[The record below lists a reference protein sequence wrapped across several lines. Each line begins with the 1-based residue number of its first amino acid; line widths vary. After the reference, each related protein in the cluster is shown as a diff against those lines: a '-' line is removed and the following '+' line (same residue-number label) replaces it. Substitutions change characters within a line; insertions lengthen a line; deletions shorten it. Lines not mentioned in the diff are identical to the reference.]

1 MTTHEIGMSIW
12 HFTEVCIQSAV
23 EEDTVFDII
32 EQDIIEQDIVVESI
46 GASFDDWQCSPEMLI
61 LTQKAVL
68 MHRHLDVGWAEIAL
82 VIELLVEIELLRE
95 QNHHLQQRLSGFT
108 DV

>member
-23 EEDTVFDII
+23 EEDTVF
-32 EQDIIEQDIVVESI
+32 DIIEQDIVVESI

>member
-32 EQDIIEQDIVVESI
+32 EQDIVVESI
-46 GASFDDWQCSPEMLI
+46 GASFDDWQFSPEMLI

>member
-1 MTTHEIGMSIW
+1 MNVTPTTYLS
-12 HFTEVCIQSAV
+12 FTEVCIQSAV
-23 EEDTVFDII
+23 EEDTVF
-32 EQDIIEQDIVVESI
+32 DIIEQDIVVESI

-61 LTQKAVL
+61 LTQKAVR